1 MSAKVLAQVTT
12 QTTVELL
19 VPPDP
24 FLDDDMRNPPLGLL
38 YLAAVVR
45 QAGYQVRITD
55 LRSRKQEEFSELIGE
70 SDIYGVTSAS
80 PEYPMAL
87 AIARIAKSKN
97 PEGRTV
103 IGGIHAT
110 SVPDS
115 IDPVFDKIV
124 VGEGEDSF
132 LRLLRDRES
141 GEDGPRIYRSPP
153 IEDLDALPYPARDML
168 PFDAI
173 FSKNAFSVGGDHA
186 GTLITSRGCP
196 CHCSFCASDA
206 MWGNRLR
213 FRSPDNVIG
222 ELKQVIQQYGVRCFR
237 FQDDTMTVKKARLK
251 ELCQK
256 MAPLNIRWRATT
268 RVDQADLERLQMMKD
283 AGCEEIGY
291 GVESLAQEVLERNA
305 KKISV
310 GQVREALDNTA
321 KVGIKARL
329 FFIIGL
335 PGEPRG
341 FTERLRAFLGQVQA
355 DGIDIST
362 LVPYPGSDIYH
373 NPGKYG
379 IKMKHADYNSYHM
392 TLGLRENEIERPLT
406 FIHDVLSEEEI
417 LRERRSSL
425 ELIKQ
430 YRMVRNFRDTK

>member
-1 MSAKVLAQVTT
+1 M
-12 QTTVELL
+12 
-19 VPPDP
+19 
-24 FLDDDMRNPPLGLL
+24 GLL

-45 QAGYQVRITD
+45 QAGYQVKITD
-55 LRSRKQEEFSELIGE
+55 LRSTKPEEFSKLVGV
-70 SDIYGVTSAS
+70 SDVYGVTAAS

-87 AIARIAKSKN
+87 EIARIAKSKN
-97 PEGRTV
+97 PSCCTV

-110 SVPDS
+110 SVPDTIS
-115 IDPVFDKIV
+115 PVFDKV
-124 VGEGEDSF
+124 VAGEGENSF
-132 LRLLRDRES
+132 LRLLKDRES
-141 GEDGPRIYRSPP
+141 GEPGPRTYRSPP
-153 IEDLDALPYPARDML
+153 VEDLNSLPYPARDML
-168 PFDAI
+168 PFNSV
-173 FSKNAFSVGGDHA
+173 FSKNAFSVGGEHA

-206 MWGNRLR
+206 MWGSRVR

-237 FQDDTMTVKKARLK
+237 FQDDTMTVKKGRLK
-251 ELCQK
+251 ELCEK
-256 MAPLNIRWRATT
+256 MEPLGIRWRATT
-268 RVDQADLERLQMMKD
+268 RVDQADIERLQMMKD

-291 GVESLAQEVLERNA
+291 GVESLTREVLERNA

-310 GQVREALDNTA
+310 EQVREALDNTA
-321 KVGIKARL
+321 RVGIKARL

-335 PGEPRG
+335 PGEPPG

-379 IKMKHADYNSYHM
+379 IKMKHSDYNSYHM

-406 FIHDVLSEEEI
+406 FVHDVLSEEEI

-430 YRMVRNFRDTK
+430 YKMVRNFRDSK